1 MAVLVWD
8 GSGFVLFVT
17 FGDYVYGAA
26 LYWDDCFVE
35 LRRMFRLLFLPENWR
50 YLALYIG

>member
-1 MAVLVWD
+1 MGWFWVCAICYFW
-8 GSGFVLFVT
+8 GFA
-17 FGDYVYGAA
+17 VYGAA